1 MARVD
6 PRKAFLANNKYMKN
20 GPLRFSFYVEQLEKL
35 LVESAQQQD
44 PAGWLYQNN
53 ARTSLF
59 MLEGL
64 ARLYS
69 GLHNKKRF
77 AKLEKEFKTL
87 EDALG
92 MIDYYDCFA
101 KQFAADTTVT
111 VTITKFAQK
120 RAIEETATLNSLL
133 VAKHWIGPNA
143 NRVSK
148 IKKKLAGADWLD
160 EKHEMKAIE
169 SYYRGNITK
178 INAFADGYTNG
189 FTELESQVHE
199 LRRKLRWLSIF
210 PAALRGCI
218 QLDETPT
225 QDKNVAKYL
234 TPEIVNSPFN
244 KMPSPAECRYLLMF
258 RSDYFLA
265 LSWMIA
271 ELGKLKDQGLRTVLL
286 NEAGK
291 KSPTDAGIETAILT
305 QATAISRTF
314 FAEKN
319 LNKLIVGVTKVKVSK

>member
-1 MARVD
+1 
-6 PRKAFLANNKYMKN
+6 MKK
-20 GPLRFSFYVEQLEKL
+20 GPERFTYYIEQLEKL
-35 LVESAQQQD
+35 LSDSSQQQD
-44 PAGWLYQNN
+44 PAFWLYQNN
-53 ARTSLF
+53 ARTPVF

-64 ARLYS
+64 ARLYCE
-69 GLHNKKRF
+69 LHNKHRF
-77 AKLEKEFKTL
+77 QKLETQFKSL

-92 MIDYYDCFA
+92 MIDYYDAFA
-101 KQFAADTTVT
+101 KQFAADKSVPA
-111 VTITKFAQK
+111 TILKFAQK
-120 RAIEETATLNSLL
+120 RAIEESAKLNSLL
-133 VAKHWIGPNA
+133 VANRWIGPTA
-143 NRVSK
+143 NRTNK
-148 IKKKLAGADWLD
+148 IKKKLANAKWID
-160 EKHEMKAIE
+160 EKQEMKAIE
-169 SYYRGNITK
+169 LYYRANISR
-178 INAFADGYTNG
+178 INTFAKGYTNG

-225 QDKNVAKYL
+225 QDESIARYL

-244 KMPSPAECRYLLMF
+244 KMPPPSECRYLLMF
-258 RSDYFLA
+258 RRDYFLA

-291 KSPTDAGIETAILT
+291 KSPADAVNETAILT
-305 QATAISRTF
+305 QATAISKTF

-319 LNKLIVGVTKVKVSK
+319 LDKLIVGVRRVKSPK

>member
-1 MARVD
+1 
-6 PRKAFLANNKYMKN
+6 MKN
-20 GPLRFSFYVEQLEKL
+20 GPARFAFYLEQLENL
-35 LVESAQQQD
+35 LASAAEQKD
-44 PAGWLYQNN
+44 PAFWLYQNN
-53 ARTSLF
+53 ARTPLF

-64 ARLYS
+64 ARLYCE
-69 GLHNKKRF
+69 LHNKHRF
-77 AKLEKEFKTL
+77 EKLEKQFKSL

-92 MIDYYDCFA
+92 MIDYYDGFA
-101 KQFAADTTVT
+101 KQFAADRSVPDTV
-111 VTITKFAQK
+111 TKFAQK
-120 RAIEETATLNSLL
+120 RAVDESAKLNSLL
-133 VAKHWIGPNA
+133 VAKHWIGDKA
-143 NRVSK
+143 SRIGK
-148 IKKKLAGADWLD
+148 IKEKLAGADWLD
-160 EKHEMKAIE
+160 EKQEMKAIE
-169 SYYRGNITK
+169 SNYRENIAK
-178 INAFADGYTNG
+178 INAFAKTYNNG

-225 QDKNVAKYL
+225 QDMNVAKYL

-244 KMPSPAECRYLLMF
+244 KMPPPSECRYLLMF
-258 RSDYFLA
+258 RRDYFLA

-291 KSPTDAGIETAILT
+291 KSPADAVNETAILS

-319 LNKLIVGVTKVKVSK
+319 LDKLIIGVKKVTGTK